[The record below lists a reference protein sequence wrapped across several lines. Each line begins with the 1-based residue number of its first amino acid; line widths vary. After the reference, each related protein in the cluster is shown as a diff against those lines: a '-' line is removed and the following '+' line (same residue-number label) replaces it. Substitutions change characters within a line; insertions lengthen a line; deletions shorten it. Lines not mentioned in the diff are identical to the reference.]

1 MQIETLTRMG
11 RDIVRNN
18 AALGHD
24 EAVARVARHLRSFWT
39 PAMIAEI
46 ESYAAANPAEL
57 DATLMAALEQLEG
70 EAGE

>member
-11 RDIVRNN
+11 REIVRNN
-18 AALGHD
+18 AALGHE

-46 ESYAAANPAEL
+46 ESYAAANPGEL
-57 DATLMAALEQLEG
+57 DATLMAALEQLEWEPG
-70 EAGE
+70 E

>member
-1 MQIETLTRMG
+1 MLTRMG

-46 ESYAAANPAEL
+46 ESYAAANPGNWMPL
-57 DATLMAALEQLEG
+57 SWPHWNNWNG
-70 EAGE
+70 SRGSNC

>member
-11 RDIVRNN
+11 REIVRNN
-18 AALGHD
+18 AALGHE

-46 ESYAAANPAEL
+46 ESYAAAEPDKL
-57 DATLMAALEQLEG
+57 DPVLAAALRQL
-70 EAGE
+70 ASSS